1 MYNGKYLKTKI
12 KSVEG
17 KINTN
22 FHDHEMAKRRFSLQ
36 LFISNIDWFFKVTF
50 KIGKKTICKFFLEEF
65 EYIVKK
71 KKIHR
76 HIRDELETSSD
87 DSDEEISDK
96 ELTDV

>member
-1 MYNGKYLKTKI
+1 M
-12 KSVEG
+12 
-17 KINTN
+17 
-22 FHDHEMAKRRFSLQ
+22 
-36 LFISNIDWFFKVTF
+36 FISNIDWFFKVTF
-50 KIGKKTICKFFLEEF
+50 KIGKKNYLQVFLEEF

-87 DSDEEISDK
+87 DSDEEISHK